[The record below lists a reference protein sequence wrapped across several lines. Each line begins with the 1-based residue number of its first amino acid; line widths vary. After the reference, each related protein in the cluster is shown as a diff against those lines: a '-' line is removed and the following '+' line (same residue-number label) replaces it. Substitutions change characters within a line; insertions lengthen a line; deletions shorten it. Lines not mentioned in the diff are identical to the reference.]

1 MFLKRLAI
9 KNARNSRLSLEN
21 NNQQSQQ
28 QSISSSSDS
37 SLSLTSSSNARR
49 SSNITSIPENIEV
62 HPLSFDE
69 HDDSGKIH
77 RLRRSASSYSF
88 KKVQDTRRHS
98 VGPIYIKQNIE
109 QNIEQKRFEPCC
121 DPIIIKELNELSQES
136 YEIVKC
142 PKVQNDKKWYFKI
155 ITKFKKFKIRCHQ
168 GQKSHIVT
176 AKRIKNGKMVVIKRI
191 EKKNLTGSDYYKPA
205 CNVGADCECAGCIIS
220 KLQSSPP
227 LSILSTG
234 SSNPTIHSARITFNE
249 ESLNPTILSARITF
263 NEESIIKTVAVDPS
277 EQISLQNF
285 DSTQNSPQTSILNN
299 SSQLNSPRTSVH
311 NFQSQ
316 YNNSPRSSIYNIQ
329 SQYNYNSPRSSIYNI
344 QSQYNN
350 NSPRSS
356 IYNIQSQYNNN
367 SPRSSIH
374 NIQSQYNNNS
384 PRSSVYNIQSQYN
397 NTSPRSSVYNIQSQ
411 PNTSPRSNIPNSVGF
426 TPIVRQ
432 IDKLKKESNAFL
444 TSSSST
450 SINYPT
456 ASINSQSQSQ
466 SSPALSIKSDS
477 SSMFVQPPSIN
488 YIPIE
493 LQSLHAKFNEFP
505 AYIDYFDDG
514 RYYYYITKIHGVRQ
528 RKLKKPSSWFK
539 KKYFKVNWEEYLNS

>member
-1 MFLKRLAI
+1 M
-9 KNARNSRLSLEN
+9 
-21 NNQQSQQ
+21 
-28 QSISSSSDS
+28 
-37 SLSLTSSSNARR
+37 
-49 SSNITSIPENIEV
+49 
-62 HPLSFDE
+62 
-69 HDDSGKIH
+69 
-77 RLRRSASSYSF
+77 
-88 KKVQDTRRHS
+88 
-98 VGPIYIKQNIE
+98 
-109 QNIEQKRFEPCC
+109 
-121 DPIIIKELNELSQES
+121 
-136 YEIVKC
+136 
-142 PKVQNDKKWYFKI
+142 
-155 ITKFKKFKIRCHQ
+155 
-168 GQKSHIVT
+168 
-176 AKRIKNGKMVVIKRI
+176 IKNGILKLLPNSKSSKYVAIKDKKVISLPQNVVIKRI

-316 YNNSPRSSIYNIQ
+316 Y
-329 SQYNYNSPRSSIYNI
+329 
-344 QSQYNN
+344 N

>member
-1 MFLKRLAI
+1 MFLKRRAI

-37 SLSLTSSSNARR
+37 SLSLTSSSNAKR

-62 HPLSFDE
+62 HTLSFDE

-98 VGPIYIKQNIE
+98 VGAIYVKQNI
-109 QNIEQKRFEPCC
+109 EPCC

-155 ITKFKKFKIRCHQ
+155 ITKFKKFKVRCHK
-168 GQKSHIVT
+168 GQKSHTVT

-205 CNVGADCECAGCIIS
+205 CNVGADCECAGCIVS

-249 ESLNPTILSARITF
+249 ES
-263 NEESIIKTVAVDPS
+263 IIKSVAVGPS
-277 EQISLQNF
+277 EQISLKNF
-285 DSTQNSPQTSILNN
+285 DSTQSSPQTSILNN

-311 NFQSQ
+311 N
-316 YNNSPRSSIYNIQ
+316 IQ
-329 SQYNYNSPRSSIYNI
+329 SQY
-344 QSQYNN
+344 N

-367 SPRSSIH
+367 SPRSSIQSQY
-374 NIQSQYNNNS
+374 NNNSPRSSIQSQYNNNS

-426 TPIVRQ
+426 TLIVRQ

-477 SSMFVQPPSIN
+477 SSMFVQPPSIH